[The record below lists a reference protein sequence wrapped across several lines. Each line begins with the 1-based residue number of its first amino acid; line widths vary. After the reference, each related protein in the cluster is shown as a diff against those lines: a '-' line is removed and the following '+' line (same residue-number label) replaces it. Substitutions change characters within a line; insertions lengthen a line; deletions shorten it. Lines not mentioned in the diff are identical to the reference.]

1 MDDTL
6 VSDPAREELEKLIAQ
21 HGSQT
26 AAARKL
32 DISASLLNDIILGK
46 RNISRTVLSKLGF
59 VRVTIHVRED
69 RLPRVMK
76 AIEKV
81 A

>member
-1 MDDTL
+1 MNEL
-6 VSDPAREELEKLIAQ
+6 NDPAREELEKLIAE
-21 HGSQT
+21 HGSQK
-26 AAARKL
+26 AAA
-32 DISASLLNDIILGK
+32 DHIGISPAVVNDIILGR

-81 A
+81 V